1 MYYIYKFTNKTNG
14 KIYIGQ
20 TNNIQKRKNGHRSES
35 FNEKSAGYNLP
46 FHAAIRKYGWENFN
60 FDILEEICDEESQE
74 YIDEREIF
82 FIQYYHSLK
91 DENGYN
97 ITLGGQGYKRKPLT
111 YEEKL
116 NLSKL
121 FTKEEIIDIQNRLI
135 NDEEY
140 DDIEKIYFPKLKRTF
155 LVNINTG
162 TNYFNEEFD
171 YPLKKN
177 AKSRFSQKE
186 IREIK
191 DRIKSG
197 EKYKTIQKDF
207 NIKSAGFLSMIN
219 SGKYFYSDKD
229 TYPLCDKSGNK
240 AQNEVW
246 VQGIIKDILETNLS
260 LKEISQKWNKSY
272 ATVKNINS
280 GRSHKKEK
288 YKYPLRD
295 NK

>member
-140 DDIEKIYFPKLKRTF
+140 DDIEKIYSPKLKRTF

-162 TNYFNEEFD
+162 TNYFNENFD

-240 AQNEVW
+240 AQNEIW

-260 LKEISQKWNKSY
+260 LKEISQKWNKSL
-272 ATVKNINS
+272 
-280 GRSHKKEK
+280 GE
-288 YKYPLRD
+288 
-295 NK
+295 

>member
-1 MYYIYKFTNKTNG
+1 MYLI
-14 KIYIGQ
+14 
-20 TNNIQKRKNGHRSES
+20 
-35 FNEKSAGYNLP
+35 A
-46 FHAAIRKYGWENFN
+46 
-60 FDILEEICDEESQE
+60 

-97 ITLGGQGYKRKPLT
+97 ITLGGQGQKRKPLT

-121 FTKEEIIDIQNRLI
+121 FTKEEIIDIQIRLM

-140 DDIEKIYFPKLKRTF
+140 DDIEKIYSPRLKRTF

-162 TNYFNEEFD
+162 TNYFNENFD

-197 EKYKTIQKDF
+197 EKYKTIQSDF
-207 NIKSAGFLSMIN
+207 NIRSAGFLSMIN
-219 SGKYFYSDKD
+219 SGKYFYSEKD
-229 TYPLCDKSGNK
+229 VYPLCDKSGNK
-240 AQNEVW
+240 AQNEIW

-280 GRSHKKEK
+280 GRSHKQEK